1 MAYIVYK
8 QVKGRYYAYL
18 QQSYRVP
25 GRRTPKTETVYLG
38 RVGGPGTAAGLKEH
52 QEFTKLMAERNNMEA
67 DIWRMRHAADIRER
81 QYKVSRPSPE
91 FRAKSEHN
99 KLRDQNQKEIR
110 GYWQKVEEQS
120 ERDRQANEAYR
131 AEQASAD
138 AAQHPSS
145 QSDQAPDE

>member
-38 RVGGPGTAAGLKEH
+38 PVSGPGTAAGLNEH
-52 QEFTKLMAERNNMEA
+52 HQLTSHMAERNNMEA

-91 FRAKSEHN
+91 FRAKSEYN
-99 KLRDQNQKEIR
+99 KLREQNQKEIR
-110 GYWQKVEEQS
+110 GYWQKVEGQN
-120 ERDRQANEAYR
+120 ERDQKANEAWK
-131 AEQASAD
+131 AEHASDAPAQPSEQSD
-138 AAQHPSS
+138 AA
-145 QSDQAPDE
+145 EKE